1 MKTII
6 TIALI
11 VEAICV
17 LTAMIWIVKELIRRK
32 KDKLEKLK
40 AAAAEIKDP
49 KKKEQVKDNVTD
61 LKVAI
66 DDLKKRKESLG
77 ESFVSFENEIWSIN
91 ILLEKLSSRIDD
103 YLIN

>member
-1 MKTII
+1 MIGLLK
-6 TIALI
+6 
-11 VEAICV
+11 AIDDI
-17 LTAMIWIVKELIRRK
+17 LEPQ